1 MENNQRAERRVYE
14 GRRLDQ
20 DGRVFVESN
29 KKTMTATDFI
39 QCAFV
44 GVFIAAVN
52 LIYGFVRGRDYGW
65 QEGFFEREAAER
77 RKRDSQGRFKQVET

>member
-1 MENNQRAERRVYE
+1 M
-14 GRRLDQ
+14 
-20 DGRVFVESN
+20 SP
-29 KKTMTATDFI
+29 TDLI

-44 GVFIAAVN
+44 GVFIAAVS
-52 LIYGFVRGRDYGW
+52 LTYGFVRGRAFGW